1 MEISFCILCTKKL
14 LSTHFIFTVC
24 DRIKASMM
32 SDLDGEFGIV
42 QGDDFHGGDNL
53 AGLLDLPSGNKIEVG
68 LFH

>member
-1 MEISFCILCTKKL
+1 
-14 LSTHFIFTVC
+14 
-24 DRIKASMM
+24 MM

-42 QGDDFHGGDNL
+42 QGDDFHGGYDL